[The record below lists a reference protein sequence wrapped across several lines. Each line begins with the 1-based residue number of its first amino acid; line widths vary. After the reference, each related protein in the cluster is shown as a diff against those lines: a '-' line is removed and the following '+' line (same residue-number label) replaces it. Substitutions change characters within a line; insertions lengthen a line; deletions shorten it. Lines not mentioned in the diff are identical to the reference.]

1 MNLSAGAL
9 AQSTSVPP
17 AGRIWTNTSCLSGFT
32 SASPAFASSDLSLSR
47 VVTPRGRRS
56 PRVTVIV
63 NACDCM
69 QQAGSAKSVRPLRWS
84 ARQLPQ
90 ISGGGGTGPVPRV
103 VVVVEVAP
111 GVVVVVGAGVVLE
124 VVVGRPAVVVEVV
137 DDAGVVVVDAPG
149 ALVDVVVL
157 TGALEVV
164 VVRGAAVVVVVCR
177 VVVVAAGQPALKIRD
192 LHEGWSFPCFTSS
205 LVTWAAQLTYA
216 PWLRAGQHWVC
227 AAASASGTPR
237 PLHAAA
243 KPRSEAPRRTAR
255 ARKPA
260 SPIRV
265 PMKSPI
271 RGVGGASFVSPGSW
285 RAVRRGCSYARMR
298 SDATS
303 PRTPSAR
310 PVFPSPSC
318 WSATRSI
325 SVVSLTVQGYFE
337 RWVAGKV
344 PPEVRRAQANDY
356 CRHMKGYVLP
366 VLGDMPLEAVMAR
379 DILGLRTELRQR
391 GLSLKYVKNILAGSF
406 KAMLRDARLIDHAL
420 AADPFEGVT
429 WPRVEVPEADP
440 FTPEE
445 RQRILAWFR
454 DKRFSFNAG

>member
-1 MNLSAGAL
+1 M
-9 AQSTSVPP
+9 
-17 AGRIWTNTSCLSGFT
+17 R
-32 SASPAFASSDLSLSR
+32 
-47 VVTPRGRRS
+47 
-56 PRVTVIV
+56 
-63 NACDCM
+63 
-69 QQAGSAKSVRPLRWS
+69 
-84 ARQLPQ
+84 
-90 ISGGGGTGPVPRV
+90 RV

-124 VVVGRPAVVVEVV
+124 VVVGPPAIVVEVV

-164 VVRGAAVVVVVCR
+164 VEVAPGVVVVVGAGVVLEVVVGPPAIVVEVVDDAGVVVVDATGALVEVVVLTGVIEVVVVRGAAVV

-192 LHEGWSFPCFTSS
+192 LHEAWSFPCFTSS

-216 PWLRAGQHWVC
+216 PWLRAGQHWAC

-325 SVVSLTVQGYFE
+325 SVVPLTVQGYFE
-337 RWVAGKV
+337 RWVADKV

-356 CRHMKGYVLP
+356 RRHMKGYVLP
-366 VLGDMPLEAVMAR
+366 VLGDLPLEAVTAR

-391 GLSLKYVKNILAGSF
+391 GLSLKYVKNVLAGSF
-406 KAMLRDARLIDHAL
+406 KAMLRDARLIDRVL
-420 AADPFEGVT
+420 AAEPFEGVT

-440 FTPEE
+440 FAPDE

-454 DKRFSFNAG
+454 DRRLGFSAGQAKEGLRVRPHPPYHAYVHTLFWTGM

>member
-32 SASPAFASSDLSLSR
+32 SASPTFASSDLSLSR
-47 VVTPRGRRS
+47 VVAPRGRRS

-69 QQAGSAKSVRPLRWS
+69 QQAGSSKSVRPLPS
-84 ARQLPQ
+84 SSMQLPQ
-90 ISGGGGTGPVPRV
+90 ISRGGGTGPVPSVEV
-103 VVVVEVAP
+103 VVEVVPGVVVVEGAGVVLEVVVGPPAIVVEVVDDAGVVVVDATGALVEVVVLAGVLEVVVEVAP

-124 VVVGRPAVVVEVV
+124 VVVGPPAIVVEVVDDAGEVVVDAPGVLVDVVVLTSGREAAGGVRVVVGAGVVLEVVVGPPAIVVEVV

-149 ALVDVVVL
+149 AMVDVVVL

-205 LVTWAAQLTYA
+205 LVKWAAQLTYA
-216 PWLRAGQHWVC
+216 PWLRAGQHCAC

-271 RGVGGASFVSPGSW
+271 RGVGGVSFVSPGS
-285 RAVRRGCSYARMR
+285 GEPY
-298 SDATS
+298 
-303 PRTPSAR
+303 
-310 PVFPSPSC
+310 
-318 WSATRSI
+318 
-325 SVVSLTVQGYFE
+325 
-337 RWVAGKV
+337 
-344 PPEVRRAQANDY
+344 
-356 CRHMKGYVLP
+356 
-366 VLGDMPLEAVMAR
+366 
-379 DILGLRTELRQR
+379 
-391 GLSLKYVKNILAGSF
+391 
-406 KAMLRDARLIDHAL
+406 
-420 AADPFEGVT
+420 AAD
-429 WPRVEVPEADP
+429 A
-440 FTPEE
+440 
-445 RQRILAWFR
+445 
-454 DKRFSFNAG
+454 